1 MDRVY
6 FKLSS
11 AQPERTANLLV
22 RRGVP
27 VSELKISDSSLSFWV
42 PEAWRDRVRD
52 TPGAAVEKE
61 REKGIIKTLR
71 STKWRFMLYFGLIS
85 ALTALVFISTTIWSI
100 EVHGAVSVPEE
111 RIIAD
116 LRELGVHIFS
126 PFWKIENRRL
136 QNELLLRE
144 PALRWITL
152 NLKGTKLFVLVR
164 EEIPAPEIVEPSPEP
179 IRARRFGIITSAVAL
194 EGNAIVK
201 PGDTVLAG
209 DELIVPSERGAEGK
223 VMARTFYEIS
233 AEMPVLCKLKLRE
246 RSEKTL
252 TSLIIGEKR
261 INFYNSNRHRLADY
275 DTIEC
280 TMPLPFLP
288 LRIERA
294 TLREYDTAD
303 FETDVDAAA
312 GILRSRLASTLG
324 RNLVEGSVV
333 SERFTVS
340 QEGGLVRVTLYAEC
354 RENIGEYYDR
364 RTDNR

>member
-1 MDRVY
+1 MDRVN

-11 AQPERTANLLV
+11 AQPERTANLLIS
-22 RRGVP
+22 RGVP
-27 VSELKISDSSLSFWV
+27 VSDLRIRDASLSFFV
-42 PEAWRDRVRD
+42 PVAWRERVRR
-52 TPGAAVEKE
+52 TPGAIVERE
-61 REKGIIKTLR
+61 REKGIFKTLR
-71 STKWRFMLYFGLIS
+71 STKLRFMLYFGLIA
-85 ALTALVFISTTIWSI
+85 ALSALVFISMTIWSI
-100 EVHGAVSVPEE
+100 EVHGAGSVPEE

-116 LRELGVHIFS
+116 LRDLGVHIFS

-144 PALRWITL
+144 PSLRWVTL

-164 EEIPAPEIVEPSPEP
+164 EEIPAPEIIEPSPEP

-194 EGNAIVK
+194 EGNSVVK
-201 PGDTVLAG
+201 PGDTVLSG
-209 DELIVPSERGAEGK
+209 DELIVPSGRGTLGK
-223 VMARTFYEIS
+223 VTARTFYEIS

-246 RSEKTL
+246 SSEKTL

-261 INFYNSNRHRLADY
+261 INFYNSNRHSAAEY

-294 TLREYDTAD
+294 TVREYETAD
-303 FETDVDAAA
+303 FEPDAESAA
-312 GILRSRLASTLG
+312 NILKSRLAYTLS
-324 RNLVEGSVV
+324 RNMVEGSVV

-340 QEGGLVRVTLYAEC
+340 QEGGLIRVTLFAEC
-354 RENIGEYYDR
+354 RENIGENYDR
-364 RTDNR
+364 RNDNR